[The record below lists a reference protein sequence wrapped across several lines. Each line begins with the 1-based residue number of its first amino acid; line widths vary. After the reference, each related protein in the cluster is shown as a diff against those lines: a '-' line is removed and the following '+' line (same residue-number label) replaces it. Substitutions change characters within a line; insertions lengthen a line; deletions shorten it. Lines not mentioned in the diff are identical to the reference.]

1 METINYSAFRARL
14 ASALD
19 KVNEDQKPPLITR
32 QNGKPAVLMSLD
44 EFHAY
49 RETAWLMAS
58 PGNAARLTES
68 IAQIDAGEIV
78 EKGLLEE

>member
-1 METINYSAFRARL
+1 MQQFLVLRVGFGGLSA
-14 ASALD
+14 
-19 KVNEDQKPPLITR
+19 PLT
-32 QNGKPAVLMSLD
+32 D
-44 EFHAY
+44 EFHAC
-49 RETAWLMAS
+49 REMTWLNKAS

>member
-1 METINYSAFRARL
+1 MQQFLVLRVGFGGL
-14 ASALD
+14 SAL
-19 KVNEDQKPPLITR
+19 VT
-32 QNGKPAVLMSLD
+32 D
-44 EFHAY
+44 EFHAC

-78 EKGLLEE
+78 EKRLIEE

>member
-1 METINYSAFRARL
+1 METINYSAFRTRL
-14 ASALD
+14 ASVLD
-19 KVNEDQKPPLITR
+19 KVNQDQKPLLITR

-49 RETAWLMAS
+49 RETA
-58 PGNAARLTES
+58 RLTES

>member
-19 KVNEDQKPPLITR
+19 KVNEDQKPLLITR

-44 EFHAY
+44 EFHAC

-78 EKGLLEE
+78 GKGLLEE

>member
-1 METINYSAFRARL
+1 MQQFLVLRVGFGGLSA
-14 ASALD
+14 
-19 KVNEDQKPPLITR
+19 PLT
-32 QNGKPAVLMSLD
+32 D
-44 EFHAY
+44 ELHAY

-68 IAQIDAGEIV
+68 IFQIDAGEIV